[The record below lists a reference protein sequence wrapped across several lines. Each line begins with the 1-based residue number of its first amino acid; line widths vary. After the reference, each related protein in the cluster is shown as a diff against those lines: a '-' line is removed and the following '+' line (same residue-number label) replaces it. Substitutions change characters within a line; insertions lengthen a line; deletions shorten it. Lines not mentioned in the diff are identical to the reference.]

1 MRPRGTTNTLTY
13 RGTPELDHRTGASC
27 TYVRTCTRT
36 FGLANGRQRGY
47 SGTRIVQ
54 RGNERERWM
63 TEVTVAWGRV
73 TLTEPRFALG
83 CLHVLHAKME
93 EAVGWRGDCPS
104 RERGYSAPANFTGY
118 DR

>member
-1 MRPRGTTNTLTY
+1 MHPRGTTNTLTY
-13 RGTPELDHRTGASC
+13 RGTPELEHRTGASC
-27 TYVRTCTRT
+27 TCTRT
-36 FGLANGRQRGY
+36 FGLANGRKRGY
-47 SGTRIVQ
+47 FGTKLAQ
-54 RGNERERWM
+54 RGNERECWM
-63 TEVTVAWGRV
+63 TEVAAARGRV